1 MKEIQLSRMLDQMR
15 AMAAE
20 ARAVPGKPT
29 EPAQGADFASLLQK
43 SINAVTD
50 TQQQASAL
58 AKAFERGDSQVN
70 LNEVMIAL
78 QKASISFQAMTQVR
92 NKLIEAYQDIKNM
105 PI

>member
-1 MKEIQLSRMLDQMR
+1 MSQLLDQMR
-15 AMAAE
+15 AMTAQAQAA
-20 ARAVPGKPT
+20 PT
-29 EPAQGADFASLLQK
+29 PVKGETGGHDFASLLQK
-43 SINAVTD
+43 SINAVNE

-58 AKAFERGDSQVN
+58 SKAFEQGDSQVH